1 MEFYYHE
8 IDREVLILSADGG
21 LNGDTAKPFVEQ
33 LEKLIEAGMNKII
46 VDCTNLDFI
55 SSSGIATLIGLHKK
69 LSHGGDVKIA
79 APKSIVLRA
88 LTVARIAKI
97 LEIYPDV
104 DQARLAFRPKADG

>member
-8 IDREVLILSADGG
+8 IDRSVLILSADGG
-21 LNGDTAKPFVEQ
+21 LNSDTAKPFVEQ

-46 VDCTNLDFI
+46 VDCTKLEYI
-55 SSSGIATLIGLHKK
+55 SSYGIATLIGLHKK
-69 LSHGGDVKIA
+69 LSGGDVKIA

-88 LTVARIAKI
+88 LTVARISKI

-104 DQARLAFRPKADG
+104 DQARLAFRPTTP